1 MAQHVG
7 SLRSLNLLGCFA
19 VTIALCG
26 CDLKAFTVNTTAPV
40 LKMASD
46 GFAAENDPTL
56 AREAAPGQLKTVDG
70 FLLASPENADLLHVL
85 AQGYIE
91 YAFGFLE
98 DDYENVPDD
107 AKHAVERDAMAARI
121 TNLYDRALGYALRLV
136 ALEDKHFP
144 EMFKKDV
151 ASAESEAK
159 KLDKDSAPGLLFT
172 GLALASGIN
181 LNRQDLARVV
191 DLPKAIAIIKRSH
204 ELDPKFYNAGAAM
217 TLGIIYCS
225 QGKAI
230 GGDPDL
236 GKKFFDEAINA
247 NDGKYLMPRVMMAR
261 FFAVITQDR
270 PLFEKT
276 LKAVIATPNDVFPAQ
291 RLPNILAKK
300 RAERYLAHAE
310 DYF

>member
-1 MAQHVG
+1 MM
-7 SLRSLNLLGCFA
+7 SLRVLGSIA
-19 VTIALCG
+19 VTVALSG

-46 GFAAENDPTL
+46 GFAAENDPVL
-56 AREAAPGQLKTVDG
+56 ARDAAPGQLKTVDG
-70 FLLASPENADLLHVL
+70 FLLASPNNRDLLHVL

-98 DDYENVPDD
+98 DDYESIPDSD
-107 AKHAVERDAMAARI
+107 PKRTAERDAFAARI

-136 ALEDKHFP
+136 ALDDKNFP

-151 ASAESEAK
+151 ASAEAEAK
-159 KLDKDSAPGLLFT
+159 KLDKAAAPGLLFT

-191 DLPKAIAIIKRSH
+191 DLPKATAIIKRSH
-204 ELDPKFYNAGAAM
+204 DLDPKFYNAGAAM
-217 TLGIIYCS
+217 TLGIIYCA

-236 GKKFFDEAINA
+236 GRKYFDEAINA
-247 NDGKYLMPRVMMAR
+247 TEGKYLMPRVMMAR
-261 FFAVITQDR
+261 TCAVIVQDR

-276 LKAVIATPNDVFPAQ
+276 LKDVIATPNDVWPAQ

-300 RAERYLAHAE
+300 RAARYLAHAE

>member
-1 MAQHVG
+1 M
-7 SLRSLNLLGCFA
+7 
-19 VTIALCG
+19 
-26 CDLKAFTVNTTAPV
+26 
-40 LKMASD
+40 
-46 GFAAENDPTL
+46 
-56 AREAAPGQLKTVDG
+56 
-70 FLLASPENADLLHVL
+70 LASPTNRDLLHVL

-98 DDYENVPDD
+98 DDLESVPDD
-107 AKHAVERDAMAARI
+107 AKHSAERDATAARI

-136 ALEDKHFP
+136 ALDDKNFP
-144 EMFKKDV
+144 DMFKKDV

-159 KLDKDSAPGLLFT
+159 KLVYKQEALGLLFI
-172 GLALASGIN
+172 GLALALGIN

-204 ELDPKFYNAGAAM
+204 ELDPKFYNGGAAM

-247 NDGKYLMPRVMMAR
+247 SDGKYLMPRVMMAR

-276 LKAVIATPNDVFPAQ
+276 LKAVIATPNDVWPAQ
-291 RLPNILAKK
+291 RLPNMLAKK